1 MVFIILGEN
10 TEDEIKF
17 GGEIDEENGYGA
29 SESRGL
35 ESYGE
40 ATTCCANAE
49 SGGDSTEIDKPP
61 WLFGFRP

>member
-1 MVFIILGEN
+1 MVIIVVGKN

-29 SESRGL
+29 PQSRRL

-40 ATTCCANAE
+40 ATTC
-49 SGGDSTEIDKPP
+49 
-61 WLFGFRP
+61 